1 MMEKAKK
8 PKAVSDE
15 AAVLPPPPPE
25 VSKGTSSVPS
35 ETNVVDRKAAMLTKY
50 VAVPR
55 ELFGAAS
62 VVPVAGEEALSS
74 VAVEASNDVEEGE
87 EGGAA
92 QKMDEVEDEDKD
104 D

>member
-15 AAVLPPPPPE
+15 AAVLPPRPPE